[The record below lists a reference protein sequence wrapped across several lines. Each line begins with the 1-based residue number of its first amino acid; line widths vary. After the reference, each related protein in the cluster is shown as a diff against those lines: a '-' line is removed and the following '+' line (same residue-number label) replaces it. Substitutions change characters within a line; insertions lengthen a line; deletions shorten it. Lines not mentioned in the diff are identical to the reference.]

1 MISYSKNACVNVN
14 VCVVCWQVI
23 QELGGW
29 VGGNKE
35 VGRKVGGRAR
45 KWGGG
50 QIRVEEGWERKKL
63 VSSLPIYHFF

>member
-1 MISYSKNACVNVN
+1 MQKRTLISYSKNSCINVN

-23 QELGGW
+23 QELGG
-29 VGGNKE
+29 GLRGDRE

-50 QIRVEEGWERKKL
+50 QIRVE
-63 VSSLPIYHFF
+63 